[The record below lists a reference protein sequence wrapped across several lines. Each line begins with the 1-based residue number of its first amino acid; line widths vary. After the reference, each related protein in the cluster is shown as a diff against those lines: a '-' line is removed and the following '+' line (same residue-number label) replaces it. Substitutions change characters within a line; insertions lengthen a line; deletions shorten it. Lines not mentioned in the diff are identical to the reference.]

1 MQKKSI
7 ESVLK
12 EHASIIMAVPGVVG
26 IAQGEYE
33 GEPCIKV
40 FTAKMSPELPGQI
53 PPVLDGYRVIV
64 EETGE
69 FQALGK

>member
-1 MQKKSI
+1 
-7 ESVLK
+7 
-12 EHASIIMAVPGVVG
+12 MAVPGVVG

-40 FTAKMSPELPGQI
+40 FTAKISPELLGQI
-53 PPVLDGYRVIV
+53 PPLLDGYRVIV

-69 FQALGK
+69 FRALGK

>member
-1 MQKKSI
+1 MQKEPI

-40 FTAKMSPELPGQI
+40 FTAKKSPELLEQI
-53 PPVLDGYRVIV
+53 PQLLNGYRVIV
-64 EETGE
+64 EVTGE
-69 FQALGK
+69 FRALGK

>member
-1 MQKKSI
+1 MQKKPI

-12 EHASIIMAVPGVVG
+12 EHTSILMAVPGVVG
-26 IAQGEYE
+26 IAQGEFE

-40 FTAKMSPELPGQI
+40 FTANMSPELLGQI
-53 PPVLDGYRVIV
+53 PPLLGGYRVIV

-69 FQALGK
+69 FRALGT